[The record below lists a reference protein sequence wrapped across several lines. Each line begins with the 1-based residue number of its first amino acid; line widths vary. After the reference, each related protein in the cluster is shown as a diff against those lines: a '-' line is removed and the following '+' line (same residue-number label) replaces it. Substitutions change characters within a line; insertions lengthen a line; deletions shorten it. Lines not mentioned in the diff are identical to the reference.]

1 METFNSTFVLIKNGN
16 MKKLKVSF
24 YLKGDKKNQNGETAI
39 YAKIYLGNLYSTFST
54 SKYILQERWSK
65 TNNLRNVMRVDNEI
79 NLKNY
84 LKSLVDGIENKY
96 NGFCRICH
104 IN

>member
-1 METFNSTFVLIKNGN
+1 

-39 YAKIYLGNLYSTFST
+39 YGKIYLGNVYSTFST
-54 SKYILQERWSK
+54 SKHILQERWEK
-65 TNNLRNVMRVDNEI
+65 TNSLRKPVRMDNEI

-84 LKSLVDGIENKY
+84 LKSLSCK
-96 NGFCRICH
+96 FQ
-104 IN
+104 